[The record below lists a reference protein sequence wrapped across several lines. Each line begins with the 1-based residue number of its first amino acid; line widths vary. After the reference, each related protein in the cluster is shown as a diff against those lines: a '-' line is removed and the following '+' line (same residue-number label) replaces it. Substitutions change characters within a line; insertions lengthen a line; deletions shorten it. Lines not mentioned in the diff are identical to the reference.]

1 MVLLFMLMIA
11 LCLAEMLSDTVAGVV
26 RRLAKPRAPI
36 VRARRYRF
44 N

>member
-1 MVLLFMLMIA
+1 MVLIFAMMVMLLVA
-11 LCLAEMLSDTVAGVV
+11 DGLSDWAIGML
-26 RRLAKPRAPI
+26 RRATEPRAPI

>member
-1 MVLLFMLMIA
+1 MVFIFIFMVLLMLA
-11 LCLAEMLSDTVAGVV
+11 DFLSDRV
-26 RRLAKPRAPI
+26 LAVLRKALEPRAPI